1 MRALK
6 ATLIGLTLA
15 VSTSAAFAH
24 SDAKPTALIS
34 LPTAALQ
41 WQAVP
46 NTNGA
51 VTYANT
57 EGDIFGKGD
66 YSAFVTFKAG
76 IDNGLHTHSQTLP
89 TVVLKGTFYAVIDKV
104 RTEFPAGSYYKLPAN
119 LVHESGCTAAADC
132 LLFQYQAD
140 QFDLVPAKG

>member
-1 MRALK
+1 MKALK
-6 ATLIGLTLA
+6 TSLFGLILTASATTVVA
-15 VSTSAAFAH
+15 QSETEPA
-24 SDAKPTALIS
+24 ALIS
-34 LPTAALQ
+34 LPNAALQ

-51 VTYANT
+51 VTYANI

-76 IDNGLHTHSQTLP
+76 TDNGLHTHSQSLP

-104 RTEFPAGSYYKLPAN
+104 RTEYPAGSYYKLPAN

-140 QFDLVPAKG
+140 NFDLVPVKG

>member
-1 MRALK
+1 MKALK
-6 ATLIGLTLA
+6 TSLLGLILAASATI
-15 VSTSAAFAH
+15 VFAQ
-24 SDAKPTALIS
+24 SEIKPEALIS
-34 LPTAALQ
+34 LPNADLQ

-46 NTNGA
+46 DTHGA
-51 VTYANT
+51 VTYANA
-57 EGDIFGKGD
+57 EGNIFGKGD

-76 IDNGLHTHSQTLP
+76 TDNGLHTHSQSLP
-89 TVVLKGTFYAVIDKV
+89 TVVLKGTFYAVIDNV

-140 QFDLVPAKG
+140 KFDLVPVKG

>member
-1 MRALK
+1 MKALK
-6 ATLIGLTLA
+6 TSLFGLILTASATTVVA
-15 VSTSAAFAH
+15 QSETEPA
-24 SDAKPTALIS
+24 ALIS
-34 LPTAALQ
+34 LPNAALQ

-76 IDNGLHTHSQTLP
+76 TDNGLHTHSQSLP

-104 RTEFPAGSYYKLPAN
+104 RTEYPAGSYYKLPAN
-119 LVHESGCTAAADC
+119 RKRLHRRS
-132 LLFQYQAD
+132 
-140 QFDLVPAKG
+140 

>member
-1 MRALK
+1 MTILKNALFGLALAAS
-6 ATLIGLTLA
+6 ATS
-15 VSTSAAFAH
+15 VFAK
-24 SDAKPTALIS
+24 SESKPEALIS

-57 EGDIFGKGD
+57 EGDIFGKGN

-76 IDNGLHTHSQTLP
+76 TDNGLHTHSQTLP
-89 TVVLKGTFYAVIDKV
+89 TVVMKGTFYAVIDKV

-140 QFDLVPAKG
+140 NFDLVPVKG